1 MNSMENFFNWISKPI
16 PEDELII
23 WLNIHNMNYEKIKRE
38 IIKKQRA
45 LQPEIAREIW
55 ETNIDEMYNLFEE
68 HKERKT

>member
-1 MNSMENFFNWISKPI
+1 
-16 PEDELII
+16 
-23 WLNIHNMNYEKIKRE
+23 MNYEKIKRE